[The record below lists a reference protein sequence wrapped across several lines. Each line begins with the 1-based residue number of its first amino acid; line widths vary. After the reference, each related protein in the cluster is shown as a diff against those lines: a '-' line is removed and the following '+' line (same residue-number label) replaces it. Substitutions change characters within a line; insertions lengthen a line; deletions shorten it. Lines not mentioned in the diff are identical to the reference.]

1 MNGKT
6 MLAGTT
12 MMAAAMSAQGNYT
25 PSSYGDLVSS
35 ESPFNYGQSNYGGGK
50 TNRTSSSRKLDVSK
64 RNAKR
69 RAQRKARRN
78 NR

>member
-6 MLAGTT
+6 MLAGATI
-12 MMAAAMSAQGNYT
+12 MAAAMSAQGGDYT
-25 PSSYGDLVSS
+25 PTMEGNLLSGLQY
-35 ESPFNYGQSNYGGGK
+35 SPKHYQGRS
-50 TNRTSSSRKLDVSK
+50 NRTAGARVLAVAK